1 MVSFKASWNSWYKIC
16 ECMFSHFSC
25 VWLFATLCTVVH
37 QAHLSMRFSRQVYW
51 SGLHTLLQGIFL
63 TQGSNPCLLCLLYWQ
78 MGSLLLTPPRKPP
91 IKYSSGQLLNHVWL
105 FVTPWDAPCQASL
118 SIINS
123 RNLLK
128 LMYIGPVMPSNH
140 LILYCLPLLPSIF
153 PSIIVFSNESVLHI
167 R

>member
-25 VWLFATLCTVVH
+25 VWLFATLCTAVH

-105 FVTPWDAPCQASL
+105 FVTPWDAPCQAPL
-118 SIINS
+118 SMGFSRQDYWSGLHTLLQGIFPTQRSNS
-123 RNLLK
+123 GLL
-128 LMYIGPVMPSNH
+128 H
-140 LILYCLPLLPSIF
+140 CRCILYHLSHQGSL
-153 PSIIVFSNESVLHI
+153 VKE